1 MMLTIIVPCFNEVK
15 TIETIIDQVLNVKD
29 LNKEII
35 IVDDMSTDGTV
46 EILRQKIIKKVKKI
60 IFHKKNMGKGAA
72 IRSGLKHA
80 TGEVVII
87 QDADLEYDPKEY
99 KKIIEPI
106 IKGKADVVYGT
117 RFGGS
122 DSHRV
127 LYFWH
132 SIGNKLLTLLSNM
145 LTNINLTDMETCY
158 KAFKREIIQEI

>member
-1 MMLTIIVPCFNEVK
+1 
-15 TIETIIDQVLNVKD
+15 
-29 LNKEII
+29 
-35 IVDDMSTDGTV
+35 
-46 EILRQKIIKKVKKI
+46 
-60 IFHKKNMGKGAA
+60 MGKGAA

-80 TGEVVII
+80 TGEIVII

-122 DSHRV
+122 DVHRV

-132 SIGNKLLTLLSNM
+132 SIE
-145 LTNINLTDMETCY
+145 INC
-158 KAFKREIIQEI
+158 